1 MYVWEMKDGIAD
13 GNGPRTQHVP
23 SLRDSDSDAPPL
35 SQDNVFDALSSKRS
49 RYVLVALREADDP
62 LNLRELVD
70 TVAAWETDKPID
82 LVSEEHCKRVFT
94 SLRHSQ
100 LPKLAMMGLV
110 EYDDEE
116 SVVSRGPYAEQT
128 DAYLDIAASRDES
141 IDI

>member
-1 MYVWEMKDGIAD
+1 MNNDLAE
-13 GNGPRTQHVP
+13 GNGGSSPTTP
-23 SLRDSDSDAPPL
+23 SPDEPDFDVPPL

-62 LNLRELVD
+62 LDLRELVD

-110 EYDDEE
+110 EYNDEE
-116 SVVSRGPYAEQT
+116 SVVERGPYAEQA

-141 IDI
+141 VDI

>member
-1 MYVWEMKDGIAD
+1 MKDGLAD
-13 GNGPRTQHVP
+13 GNGTSTP
-23 SLRDSDSDAPPL
+23 STASPSEPDFDGPPL

-49 RYVLVALREADDP
+49 RYVLLALRVGDEPVDVD
-62 LNLRELVD
+62 ELVD

-110 EYDDEE
+110 EYDDEQ
-116 SVVSRGPYAEQT
+116 SVVERGPYAEQV
-128 DAYLDIAASRDES
+128 DAYLDIAASRDECV
-141 IDI
+141 DV